1 MRHRLIAHFPI
12 VEQLRSGRSRLMA
25 RDLTAGVT
33 VAALLIP
40 QGMAYAE
47 LAGLPAVNGLYAS
60 FIPLLA
66 YALLGSSRQLA
77 LGPTATVA
85 VLTATV
91 IEPLSGGSAT
101 SARLGSNACATRWWH
116 LRSWWAATRWV
127 RRELLV
133 ATGPFRLRDRAQL
146 W

>member
-1 MRHRLIAHFPI
+1 MT
-12 VEQLRSGRSRLMA
+12 

-47 LAGLPAVNGLYAS
+47 LAGLPAVNGLYAG

-91 IEPLSGGSAT
+91 IEPFSGGRAT
-101 SARLGSNACATRWWH
+101 EALALAHGPRSDCGYHRGSTLDSSGDS
-116 LRSWWAATRWV
+116 LRRA
-127 RRELLV
+127 LLV
-133 ATGPFRLRDRAQL
+133 CPL
-146 W
+146 